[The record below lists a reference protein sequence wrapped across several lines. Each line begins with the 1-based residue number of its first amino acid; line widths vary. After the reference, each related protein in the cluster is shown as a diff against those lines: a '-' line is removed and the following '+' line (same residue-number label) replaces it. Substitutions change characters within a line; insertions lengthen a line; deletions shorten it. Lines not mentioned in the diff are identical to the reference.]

1 MLSWQTDPVRSSSAG
16 PSNGTE
22 VDAGALAV
30 PTGRGNAPAMA
41 GFLLLHGGLCRRWI
55 WQDTADTLVSGGHTV
70 EALDLPSSGVDPR
83 CLGGLTD
90 DVATVT
96 RALARS
102 GPGTVLV
109 GHSGAGMVLAEL
121 ADHPAV
127 RHSVYVAALRP
138 ERGQS
143 AADVLGGQLPNWVRV
158 RPDEGVAQAGDAD
171 VVRRALCADVEEER
185 FLRDVYPR
193 YVLTSLRSLV
203 DVSSAPTAGHGTTY
217 VVCEQDRAV
226 PPAAQ
231 EAMSSDADR
240 VERLPSSH
248 SPLLSMPGRLAEVL
262 DRAATES

>member
-1 MLSWQTDPVRSSSAG
+1 M
-16 PSNGTE
+16 
-22 VDAGALAV
+22 
-30 PTGRGNAPAMA
+30 
-41 GFLLLHGGLCRRWI
+41 
-55 WQDTADTLVSGGHTV
+55 
-70 EALDLPSSGVDPR
+70 
-83 CLGGLTD
+83 
-90 DVATVT
+90 T

-127 RHSVYVAALRP
+127 QHSVYVAALRP
-138 ERGQS
+138 EPGQS

-193 YVLTSLRSLV
+193 YVLTSLRSLL

-217 VVCEQDRAV
+217 VVCEQDQAV

-248 SPLLSMPGRLAEVL
+248 SPLLSMPGRLAEIL
-262 DRAATES
+262 DRAAGGT